1 MNLLRW
7 LLPSTRGE
15 AMELTVFGVARGCT
29 GAEEWL
35 FGAVG
40 AAGGTMTPVL
50 VGSGDVRLVSQ
61 SSILL
66 SRQRYYFSKIVL
78 KIVVFCYI
86 QK

>member
-1 MNLLRW
+1 
-7 LLPSTRGE
+7 
-15 AMELTVFGVARGCT
+15 MELTVFGVARGCT

-61 SSILL
+61 SNISFIIIVPPDF
-66 SRQRYYFSKIVL
+66 YYFS

-86 QK
+86 PKFLKKFIN

>member
-1 MNLLRW
+1 
-7 LLPSTRGE
+7 
-15 AMELTVFGVARGCT
+15 MELTVFGVARGCT

-61 SSILL
+61 SSMYYCPALFFKNCCFLL
-66 SRQRYYFSKIVL
+66 HSSPWVSSVAY
-78 KIVVFCYI
+78 
-86 QK
+86 